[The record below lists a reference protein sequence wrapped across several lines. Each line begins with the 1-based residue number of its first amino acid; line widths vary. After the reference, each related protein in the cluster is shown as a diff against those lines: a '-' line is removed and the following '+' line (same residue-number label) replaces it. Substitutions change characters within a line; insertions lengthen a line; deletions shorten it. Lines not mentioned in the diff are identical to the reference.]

1 MNLSWGL
8 SPTPR
13 HRPRLVRSGVALMAV
28 VVVYAI
34 TSYLVIPTLWHVE
47 IVRHPALYGA
57 PRITHT
63 AAGIHGDPLNVGLIA
78 TEAELVRA
86 MLTAEWYPADPLT
99 LENSLRI
106 ASSTVFH
113 RPYVDAPVSNL
124 YLSSP
129 IQSRELER

>member
-1 MNLSWGL
+1 
-8 SPTPR
+8 
-13 HRPRLVRSGVALMAV
+13 MAV